1 MLSRG
6 TPDVATRYALGMEF
20 IGPLIVGL
28 LFGDSAIIGKI
39 PVKDNK

>member
-6 TPDVATRYALGMEF
+6 TPDVATRYARGMEI

-28 LFGDSAIIGKI
+28 LFGAPAINGII
-39 PVKDNK
+39 PVKDDK